1 MGHPGGHG
9 ARRGRRILER
19 GRLGG
24 PWGTGSSRGV
34 AWAGR
39 GAADPR
45 EGSLGRAVGHPWGS
59 GSSRGVAWMGSKA
72 PNPREG
78 SSDLVSPTR
87 PGTGSS
93 RGVAWAGRGAADPR
107 EGSLGRAVGHPWGSG
122 SSRGVALYCLYSLNH
137 HQNPLANTLLGKMF
151 TWGALDT
158 IAPPRFFRCSQS
170 AAPGA
175 VPDEGETVPNS
186 PNAASCARPNSI
198 AASDKRVS
206 RNSIFTPTHTLR
218 RSIWISATKAF
229 CYCRRPGRGGAED

>member
-1 MGHPGGHG
+1 MTAPLGRDPPWVRVG
-9 ARRGRRILER
+9 ASRADDPSRGSGALAPDPREGCAGWAPRPRILER
-19 GRLGG
+19 G
-24 PWGTGSSRGV
+24 PS
-34 AWAGR
+34 
-39 GAADPR
+39 
-45 EGSLGRAVGHPWGS
+45 
-59 GSSRGVAWMGSKA
+59 A
-72 PNPREG
+72 P
-78 SSDLVSPTR
+78 VSPTH
-87 PGTGSS
+87 PW
-93 RGVAWAGRGAADPR
+93 V
-107 EGSLGRAVGHPWGSG
+107 GSLPSGAVTLQCF
-122 SSRGVALYCLYSLNH
+122 LYCLYSLNH

-158 IAPPRFFRCSQS
+158 IAPPRFLRCSQS

-206 RNSIFTPTHTLR
+206 RNSILMPTFALR

>member
-1 MGHPGGHG
+1 MGSKAPN
-9 ARRGRRILER
+9 
-19 GRLGG
+19 
-24 PWGTGSSRGV
+24 
-34 AWAGR
+34 
-39 GAADPR
+39 PR
-45 EGSLGRAVGHPWGS
+45 EGSSGPLATTRPHG

-72 PNPREG
+72 PILERGP
-78 SSDLVSPTR
+78 SAPLPTTHPLV
-87 PGTGSS
+87 
-93 RGVAWAGRGAADPR
+93 
-107 EGSLGRAVGHPWGSG
+107 GSLPSGAVTLQCF
-122 SSRGVALYCLYSLNH
+122 LYCLYSLNH

-229 CYCRRPGRGGAED
+229 CYCRRPGRGGGRKTKEFLRCSKF